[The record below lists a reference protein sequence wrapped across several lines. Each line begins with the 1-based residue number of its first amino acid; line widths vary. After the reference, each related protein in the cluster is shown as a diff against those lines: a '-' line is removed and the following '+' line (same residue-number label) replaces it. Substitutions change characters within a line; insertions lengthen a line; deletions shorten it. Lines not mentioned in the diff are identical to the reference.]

1 MEPPCRHG
9 SAERPRATIPS
20 VNAGWRWLALSLVLL
35 VAFAACTGGAVS
47 TPLSTTPPA
56 VASPSPSDSPSAS
69 AEHPIVGEW
78 VATHDCEKVVA
89 MLTGAGL
96 EEFLVDAVYG
106 NELVPGVDPSTTE
119 FKDPADPCDGAVER
133 QHAHFF
139 TADGRFGSRDFNGDT
154 VDGGTYTLEGENGI
168 VINSSRFT
176 YEITGDELSLQPE
189 PVDVSACTTPQCR
202 FEATWVLMVALP
214 GTTWKKGRLEPA

>member
-1 MEPPCRHG
+1 
-9 SAERPRATIPS
+9 
-20 VNAGWRWLALSLVLL
+20 VSLVVL
-35 VAFAACTGGAVS
+35 FALAGCSGGAVS
-47 TPLSTTPPA
+47 TSVPTTKPA
-56 VASPSPSDSPSAS
+56 VASQSPSAS
-69 AEHPIVGEW
+69 PSPAAEHPIVGEW
-78 VATHDCEKVVA
+78 VAIHDCAKIVA

-96 EEFLVDAVYG
+96 EEFLIDAVYG

-154 VDGGTYTLEGENGI
+154 VDSGTYTLEGEDGI
-168 VINSSRFT
+168 VINSSRFK
-176 YEITGDELSLQPE
+176 YEVNGDELSLEPE
-189 PVDVSACTTPQCR
+189 PVEISACTTPQCR

-214 GTTWKKGRLEPA
+214 GTTWKRGLLEPT